1 MEHFS
6 ASEELFTFGRLL
18 LVVAVGFLLSV
29 LANKVSVRIQIPA
42 PALLLLTAAV
52 LSQFFDGLKESL
64 SIESVEQIAT
74 IALVLIL
81 FDGGMHVGWRRFK
94 VAALPI
100 ISIGILGTFATAALI
115 ACTAH
120 FLLDLSWILSWLIG
134 AALAPTDPAVM
145 FSVLGNRKV
154 GGRSGTVLEGE
165 SGANDPVAIALMIGL
180 LEFATSDKGSVTA
193 IAEGFLIEMSVG
205 AGIGIAGGLLLAQF
219 IRRVPLPNEA
229 LYSLRTL
236 AAAGII
242 YGAAATAHGSGF
254 LAVFIAGVLIGD
266 QRAPY
271 KAQIK
276 RFHSSLASLAEIVV
290 FVVLGVTIELSN
302 LGRDNLWRD
311 GLILAL
317 LLAVVIR
324 PLVVGALLEPT
335 ALKRG
340 ERFFIM
346 WSGLKGAV
354 PIVIGAFVLLAG
366 VEGAERVY
374 GIVFV
379 VVAFSVIFQGS
390 TVPYAAKRLGLSM
403 EEVEPEPWDL
413 SIRLQREPRD
423 VERFFV
429 ANESAA
435 VGVPLRD
442 LPLAKDVWVTML
454 LRDGSPIPTRGSQVI
469 QADDEILLLTEAEDV
484 TSTRMLFTRPAKEFM
499 DYLDSRGERSLI
511 E

>member
-1 MEHFS
+1 
-6 ASEELFTFGRLL
+6 
-18 LVVAVGFLLSV
+18 
-29 LANKVSVRIQIPA
+29 
-42 PALLLLTAAV
+42 
-52 LSQFFDGLKESL
+52 
-64 SIESVEQIAT
+64 
-74 IALVLIL
+74 
-81 FDGGMHVGWRRFK
+81 
-94 VAALPI
+94 
-100 ISIGILGTFATAALI
+100 
-115 ACTAH
+115 
-120 FLLDLSWILSWLIG
+120 
-134 AALAPTDPAVM
+134 
-145 FSVLGNRKV
+145 
-154 GGRSGTVLEGE
+154 
-165 SGANDPVAIALMIGL
+165 
-180 LEFATSDKGSVTA
+180 
-193 IAEGFLIEMSVG
+193 
-205 AGIGIAGGLLLAQF
+205 
-219 IRRVPLPNEA
+219 
-229 LYSLRTL
+229 
-236 AAAGII
+236 
-242 YGAAATAHGSGF
+242 
-254 LAVFIAGVLIGD
+254 
-266 QRAPY
+266 
-271 KAQIK
+271 
-276 RFHSSLASLAEIVV
+276 
-290 FVVLGVTIELSN
+290 
-302 LGRDNLWRD
+302 
-311 GLILAL
+311 
-317 LLAVVIR
+317 
-324 PLVVGALLEPT
+324 
-335 ALKRG
+335 
-340 ERFFIM
+340 
-346 WSGLKGAV
+346 SGLKGAV